1 MSPLITDWLEMKG
14 VLSRNYLPS
23 TYKSSLHEEW
33 DCLKQGTAP
42 VAEYVEKFKDFKR
55 RIRIVEEEVVTLNR
69 FKKGLN
75 ANLLSEIIT
84 QGVTTLEEAYELARN
99 CELASKS
106 IFW

>member
-1 MSPLITDWLEMKG
+1 MKDA
-14 VLSRNYLPS
+14 LSRNYFPP

-33 DCLKQGTAP
+33 DFLKQGTAP
-42 VAEYVEKFKDFKR
+42 MAEYVEKFKDFKR
-55 RIRIVEEEVVTLNR
+55 RIRIVKEEVVTLNR
-69 FKKGLN
+69 FTKGLN

-84 QGVTTLEEAYELARN
+84 RGVTTLEEAYDLARN

>member
-1 MSPLITDWLEMKG
+1 MKDA
-14 VLSRNYLPS
+14 LSRNYFPP

-33 DCLKQGTAP
+33 DCLKQGTALE
-42 VAEYVEKFKDFKR
+42 AEYVEKFKDFKR
-55 RIRIVEEEVVTLNR
+55 RIQIVEEEVVTLNR

-84 QGVTTLEEAYELARN
+84 RGVTTLEEAYDLARN